1 MDKRPKTPCN
11 FVSYCATLIPT
22 VFDDSMSYYEALCH
36 LVAIVQS
43 NSEITN
49 QYIDKV
55 NELDKYVKT
64 YFDDLNIQAEVDH
77 KLDEMVEAGTLQE
90 IMGAYLN
97 ASAVWGFDTV
107 ADMKSATNLING
119 SYAKTVGYYAKN
131 DGGGAVYRIRDIASE
146 DITNEMT
153 LLAIG
158 DALVAELIIED
169 EINVLQCGLYA
180 DGETDNAT
188 LMTNLLAIVPEHST
202 LYFPAGSYQFN
213 STVTFTKEVN
223 IHSDGTLVSNNARP
237 MFLLEHLKNCKF
249 EIAEIVEKTEQTFSY
264 TDGANNNCAIVL
276 QNCLYINLKVKRI
289 YKFVIG
295 VMLLGVEGDEGGC
308 YYNTIEVNHIESCFH
323 GIILLALAGG
333 YINANTFNNIVY
345 DYHTWQTSETPYFI
359 QIKNGVGNTYY
370 NNANNFYKLQAEY
383 GMTVTGGPKL
393 LYIKNGQSNY
403 FEFDRVEIASSSNQE
418 LFVFTPTYA
427 RCNQVLVK
435 YMTTSMTYTLTSD
448 VNVVTFPLQYGVT
461 NHQNNVKNIT
471 SALTLAEN
479 VSIAQ
484 GSVFMDYS
492 RQVCYV
498 NLVLQTSGAI
508 SANTAMVTGLPTPIE
523 HVMTYERVAS
533 STNLYVNPDADT
545 VLYITRSSAPSTIV
559 NRTYIASGSTIT
571 VNLTYK
577 TSTW

>member
-49 QYIDKV
+49 QFIDKV

-64 YFDDLNIQAEVDH
+64 YFDNLNLQPQIDH
-77 KLDEMVEAGTLQE
+77 KLDEMAEAGTLQE

-97 ASAVWGFDTV
+97 ASAVWGFDSV

-119 SYAKTVGYYAKN
+119 SYAKTMGYHAKN

-153 LLAIG
+153 LVAIG

-223 IHSDGTLVSNNARP
+223 IHCDGTLVSNNARP

-264 TDGANNNCAIVL
+264 SDGANNNCAIVL

-295 VMLLGVEGDEGGC
+295 VMLLGVEGYEGGC
-308 YYNTIEVNHIESCFH
+308 YYNTVEVNHIESCFH

-393 LYIKNGQSNY
+393 LYIKNGQSNF

-427 RCNQVLVK
+427 RCNQVL
-435 YMTTSMTYTLTSD
+435 D
-448 VNVVTFPLQYGVT
+448 VVTFPLQYGVT

-471 SALTLAEN
+471 SALTAGTN

-498 NLVLQTSGAI
+498 NLVLQTSSAV
-508 SANTAMVTGLPTPIE
+508 SANTTLLSGLPTPID
-523 HVMTYERVAS
+523 HVMTYERIA
-533 STNLYVNPDADT
+533 TTTDLYTKPSDDT
-545 VLYITRSSAPSTIV
+545 VLYISRSLNPSSIV
-559 NRTYIASGSTIT
+559 NRSYLPANSTIT